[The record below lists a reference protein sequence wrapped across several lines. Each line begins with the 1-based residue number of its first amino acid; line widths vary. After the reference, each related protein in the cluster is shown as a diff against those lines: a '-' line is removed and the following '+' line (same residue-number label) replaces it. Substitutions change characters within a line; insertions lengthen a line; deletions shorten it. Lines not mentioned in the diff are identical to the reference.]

1 MKEAPDK
8 GMDPDILAEMHV
20 PIKIIE
26 KEIPDFL
33 KKYSK
38 EKIID
43 ACIKKKAKGIIKTNR
58 EFRQLKKSLSAM
70 KKGNRRKEVRS
81 FDQLEAFVKN
91 LEITP
96 QYIFEQTSEA
106 IYQIESILKKT
117 DSLIKEIQNLNINQI
132 TKKEKEKLEE
142 NLDQLTE
149 LLKNKLI

>member
-58 EFRQLKKSLSAM
+58 EFRQLKKSLSAI
-70 KKGNRRKEVRS
+70 KRVIQERR
-81 FDQLEAFVKN
+81 LC
-91 LEITP
+91 
-96 QYIFEQTSEA
+96 
-106 IYQIESILKKT
+106 
-117 DSLIKEIQNLNINQI
+117 LISWKR
-132 TKKEKEKLEE
+132 
-142 NLDQLTE
+142 
-149 LLKNKLI
+149 LLKI